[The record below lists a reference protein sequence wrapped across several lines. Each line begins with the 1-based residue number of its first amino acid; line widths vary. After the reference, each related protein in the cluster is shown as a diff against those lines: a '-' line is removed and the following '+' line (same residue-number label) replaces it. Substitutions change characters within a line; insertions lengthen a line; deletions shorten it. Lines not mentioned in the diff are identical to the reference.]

1 MKTKYTDVELKE
13 DVVRI
18 ALSFFLLVSLNYF
31 LSLIAS
37 RLFFGI
43 SEIKFFC
50 YLIIGISVIAI
61 VAFFIYLTMLSEQE
75 HSRNGLYFCT
85 CCNHYVR
92 EYQFDFF
99 KKGVCPN
106 CGSDFKKMQKIPPEE
121 EMDWM
126 KKYPDFNKRNFK
138 DCVYR
143 VFKYEFQ
150 IKKNVKKIKKQA
162 QAVAGTKSFMEYTKM
177 DEKMSDI
184 QKQVLEDTKQLEAE
198 LIKKVEKLIEIVPLY
213 AVGRLAKILEILEP
227 SRG

>member
-1 MKTKYTDVELKE
+1 
-13 DVVRI
+13 
-18 ALSFFLLVSLNYF
+18 
-31 LSLIAS
+31 
-37 RLFFGI
+37 
-43 SEIKFFC
+43 
-50 YLIIGISVIAI
+50 
-61 VAFFIYLTMLSEQE
+61 
-75 HSRNGLYFCT
+75 
-85 CCNHYVR
+85 
-92 EYQFDFF
+92 
-99 KKGVCPN
+99 
-106 CGSDFKKMQKIPPEE
+106 
-121 EMDWM
+121 MDWM